1 MANALQ
7 KEMANNIASLVRK
20 QTFSGSGVWR
30 QSGNATLRIQN
41 QTNSI
46 VEALT
51 RLPSKEEQEE
61 EEREDD
67 RQHAELVGALKG
79 DGSGGETKKKGG
91 LLGGLMAG
99 IGKLGKG
106 LAKPL
111 KGLFGFLGSI
121 TKIFAAVGGFL
132 LKPIKWAIGGAGS
145 ILAGTL
151 GIVKTLFF
159 TFGGLV
165 AAIAGLG
172 LAKALGFDPKNEEE
186 AKKYFDKEVT
196 TVNEEFALFMGTFA
210 KDLVSGLTSI
220 YNSIVPDDFKLS
232 DDTIKKIENFTLDG
246 VTNSVK
252 SLLDFSDEIVKS
264 FKDGITPKFDGIKQS
279 FDEFKTSVGKV
290 VDKFTKSDAKSKVK
304 GGILGVV
311 KLVGSAIGNLTEF
324 LLDLGT
330 GIANLITNPTETLA
344 RVQIKIEGF
353 FIGIADTIGRMFD
366 EFFNMENFLKIVE
379 SMGVP
384 IPDQM
389 LASAAG
395 KRIREKQNEIEKLDK
410 LDKTLQQ
417 QADDA
422 KIKLAKEQEKGDEAN
437 EKTLRNLSLSITAAE
452 EQIKRNQDIRTY
464 NKEQITESAKTAAQ
478 ELKNQKIKKVTGL
491 DLQKKEEELQ
501 EIKEDSTAILEK
513 EITGGR
519 DEWEKTGFFGGES
532 IKGTVAEFQGLR
544 DLMRRQFGM
553 NIEQGQ
559 EMRGQQYFD
568 VVKGGVTTEFI
579 KSDEGQRFISE
590 LASSGLL
597 SDQGIKFGR
606 EKTGDDSFAAAA
618 EKINLFLF
626 RGLRQQRK
634 IDALSDQQ
642 KDINDEIQE
651 KIKSVEPAL
660 ERKAME
666 ATALKFGV
674 ELENLIIDEKQTG
687 GRISQTGLYKLHAG
701 EIVFDP
707 PSSDRI
713 DNFVASYLPQSGTM
727 INQLQMD
734 RTMGGTTGSAAPV
747 VIDNSQQPTII
758 NQTNVAA
765 PQTRGPA
772 LVGEGR
778 DKVNMK

>member
-1 MANALQ
+1 
-7 KEMANNIASLVRK
+7 
-20 QTFSGSGVWR
+20 
-30 QSGNATLRIQN
+30 
-41 QTNSI
+41 
-46 VEALT
+46 
-51 RLPSKEEQEE
+51 
-61 EEREDD
+61 
-67 RQHAELVGALKG
+67 
-79 DGSGGETKKKGG
+79 
-91 LLGGLMAG
+91 
-99 IGKLGKG
+99 
-106 LAKPL
+106 
-111 KGLFGFLGSI
+111 
-121 TKIFAAVGGFL
+121 
-132 LKPIKWAIGGAGS
+132 
-145 ILAGTL
+145 
-151 GIVKTLFF
+151 
-159 TFGGLV
+159 
-165 AAIAGLG
+165 
-172 LAKALGFDPKNEEE
+172 
-186 AKKYFDKEVT
+186 
-196 TVNEEFALFMGTFA
+196 MGTFA

-478 ELKNQKIKKVTGL
+478 ELKNQ
-491 DLQKKEEELQ
+491 
-501 EIKEDSTAILEK
+501 
-513 EITGGR
+513 
-519 DEWEKTGFFGGES
+519 
-532 IKGTVAEFQGLR
+532 
-544 DLMRRQFGM
+544 
-553 NIEQGQ
+553 
-559 EMRGQQYFD
+559 
-568 VVKGGVTTEFI
+568 
-579 KSDEGQRFISE
+579 
-590 LASSGLL
+590 
-597 SDQGIKFGR
+597 
-606 EKTGDDSFAAAA
+606 
-618 EKINLFLF
+618 
-626 RGLRQQRK
+626 
-634 IDALSDQQ
+634 
-642 KDINDEIQE
+642 
-651 KIKSVEPAL
+651 
-660 ERKAME
+660 
-666 ATALKFGV
+666 
-674 ELENLIIDEKQTG
+674 
-687 GRISQTGLYKLHAG
+687 
-701 EIVFDP
+701 
-707 PSSDRI
+707 
-713 DNFVASYLPQSGTM
+713 
-727 INQLQMD
+727 
-734 RTMGGTTGSAAPV
+734 
-747 VIDNSQQPTII
+747 
-758 NQTNVAA
+758 
-765 PQTRGPA
+765 
-772 LVGEGR
+772 
-778 DKVNMK
+778 